1 MKKYIIT
8 IFLSLA
14 IVISLII
21 PSRVVMAKEGGNE
34 ESYQSIYEKNDAYD
48 EIENEGQDK
57 EEKKEEIQNQDIEEG
72 EQENIAPQIIA
83 EDKTINIGEEFDPKT
98 DVTATDKDG
107 NDITK
112 NIEILENTVDINTIG
127 KYIVTY
133 SVKDSS
139 NLESRK
145 TIYVTVKKRC

>member
-83 EDKTINIGEEFDPKT
+83 EDKTINIKVSFAD
-98 DVTATDKDG
+98 
-107 NDITK
+107 
-112 NIEILENTVDINTIG
+112 NI
-127 KYIVTY
+127 
-133 SVKDSS
+133 
-139 NLESRK
+139 
-145 TIYVTVKKRC
+145 